1 MTLSKTEKNYID
13 LGELSMEDALY
24 LEELEN
30 KESSEFSIN
39 QKAEEIIQ
47 KCKIRKVEHKK
58 ILLRQ
63 MIEFLNETCK
73 KNDWEYFA
81 VGKLLTYCMQ
91 KEDVNPETYDYEIRM
106 MREAYDG
113 FMNYAPNHAA
123 EKGIKISSA
132 YYEDARI
139 REKNCILS
147 KNLIEDEDLG
157 HINTQVTI
165 AVVPYDNLP
174 ENTDERDSF
183 VNQVLEKNAWYNGIS
198 GYVSRNIVKKQSIKT
213 KLNLRFRYNRRY
225 LENYR
230 KNYMQFITKYKD
242 MENPTCFGR
251 LELAVTDCV
260 YKKDIF
266 PLQKEEFLG
275 TTLLV
280 PTNMQEFALPIAKEF
295 ENKIVDI
302 SCRALERFEQFCAKN
317 DLTCF
322 AVGNLLISCVKGE
335 KQEAEESAKE
345 KPKRWRIGLFR
356 EDYEKAIRLLRDE
369 QTAEGLVLKEYLD
382 EYPNVKWVDVGILC
396 KEDDK
401 TDASGQTYPVYLDVF
416 DKLPIHYSERCS
428 YMQEI
433 SEMRREYINLMKK
446 QTGMAYPKRNRN
458 ACEQLEILDKAGKRY
473 EGEKESNLVFRS
485 KVASSKIISLNEIL
499 PVKKKSFHGIQL
511 SVPNNEY
518 LWYEKTDVGFT
529 ENTVDE
535 KTKILKILDEI
546 CHLQGLSYF
555 AISNLLIGAVVY
567 HDVIPN
573 SGNASLGIGLIRSDF
588 EKLIQYLREHGKEY
602 GIVLNEFKDI
612 ACKYPEPTKYVT
624 MKDNE
629 FSIIRIKLLPFDKIP
644 ESFYLRE
651 HFRDRLKDMNQR
663 YLELLDY
670 KEGKTDKYLKMY
682 TEEEWE
688 SRVKEYSQMD
698 ALAFAKEIDQFAQS
712 YNDDEQAFS
721 YERVA
726 FRLTKIIDVDDIF
739 PVQRLKFRNI
749 EIDCPRDYTPWQPV
763 LNDEL
768 QYQVDCIQKADLK
781 LLQEMDRVCK
791 EIGVGY
797 FICGGTMLG
806 YMRHQG
812 FIPWDDDVDVAML
825 RKDYDKFL
833 KEAPDHLS
841 NGVFL
846 QTRETDP
853 NIPYLFSKI
862 RLDGTEYCT
871 EYNINRD
878 FHKGLCLDIFPFD
891 YVPNNLDERNAFV
904 EEVIALSKEHNAIA
918 RMQYPEIEEPF
929 PPRNEQEKQCI
940 EEQKALIQSYW
951 KHSLEESQKVYL
963 EKATMYNDKVEELGL
978 KTVASFVPSYTFID
992 LEDLL
997 PYQRGMFENIEVSVP
1012 KRPDIFLEMQYKNYM
1027 ELPPL
1032 HMRVA
1037 HRLIRWSDGEHG
1049 ADNQKKRDYSKI
1061 GG

>member
-1 MTLSKTEKNYID
+1 
-13 LGELSMEDALY
+13 MEDALY

-30 KESSEFSIN
+30 EESSELFVN

-63 MIEFLNETCK
+63 MIDFLNETCE

-81 VGKLLTYCMQ
+81 TGKLLTYCMQ
-91 KEDVNPETYDYEIRM
+91 KEDVNPDTYDYEIRM
-106 MREAYDG
+106 MRKAYDG
-113 FMNYAPNHAA
+113 FMSYAPKHVG
-123 EKGIKISSA
+123 EKGIKLLPA
-132 YYEDARI
+132 YHEDARI
-139 REKNCILS
+139 REKNCIIS
-147 KNLIEDEDLG
+147 KNLVEDGDLG

-165 AVVPYDNLP
+165 SVVPYDNLP
-174 ENTDERDSF
+174 SDSEERESF
-183 VNQVLEKNAWYNGIS
+183 VHQVLEKNAWYNGLS
-198 GYVSRNIVKKQSIKT
+198 GYINRNIVKKQSLKT
-213 KLNLRFRYNRRY
+213 KLNLKFRYNRSY
-225 LENYR
+225 LENYQ
-230 KNYMQFITKYKD
+230 KKYKQFITKYQD
-242 MENPTCFGR
+242 MENPECFGR
-251 LELAVTDCV
+251 LELSVTDYV
-260 YKKDIF
+260 HKKDIF
-266 PLQKEEFLG
+266 PLGKEEFLG
-275 TTLLV
+275 TTLMV
-280 PTNMQEFALPIAKEF
+280 PANAQEFSLPMAKEF
-295 ENKIVDI
+295 EEKIVDI
-302 SCRALERFEQFCAKN
+302 SCRALERFEQFCDKN

-322 AVGNLLISCVKGE
+322 AVGNLLISSVKGE
-335 KQEAEESAKE
+335 DKKNEESLNE
-345 KPKRWRIGLFR
+345 KPKRWKMGMLR
-356 EDYEKAIRLLRDE
+356 EDFEKAIKLLRNE
-369 QTAEGLVLKEYLD
+369 QTSEGLVIKEYLD

-396 KEDDK
+396 KEDNK
-401 TDASGQTYPVYLDVF
+401 TDASGRTYPIYLDVF
-416 DKLPIHYSERCS
+416 DYLPADYNERCS
-428 YMQEI
+428 YMQEVFG
-433 SEMRREYINLMKK
+433 MRREYINLMKK
-446 QTGMAYPKRNRN
+446 QTGEAYPKRKKD

-473 EGEKESNLVFRS
+473 EDKKDSNLVFRS
-485 KVASSKIISLNEIL
+485 KVANSKIISLNEIF
-499 PVKKKSFHGIQL
+499 PIKKKMFHGIQL

-518 LWYEKTDVGFT
+518 LWYDKTDEGFT
-529 ENTVDE
+529 ENTVNE

-546 CHLQGLSYF
+546 CHAQGVTYF
-555 AISNLLIGAVVY
+555 AISKLLIGTVVY

-573 SGNASLGIGLIRSDF
+573 SGNSSFDIGLIRSDF
-588 EKLIQYLREHGKEY
+588 EKLVQYLREYGKEY

-624 MKDNE
+624 MKGNE
-629 FSIIRIKLLPFDKIP
+629 YSIIRIKLLPFDKIP

-651 HFRDRLKDMNQR
+651 YFRDKIKDMNQK

-670 KEGKTDKYLKMY
+670 KIGKTDKYLKMY

-688 SRVKEYSQMD
+688 SRVKEYSRMD
-698 ALAFAKEIDQFAQS
+698 ALSFAKEIDQFAQS
-712 YNDDEQAFS
+712 YNDDDQAFS

-726 FRLTKIIDVDDIF
+726 FRMSKIIDVDDIF
-739 PVQRLKFRNI
+739 PVQREKFRSI

-833 KEAPDHLS
+833 KEAPKHLS
-841 NGVFL
+841 AGVFL

-878 FHKGLCLDIFPFD
+878 FHKGLCLDVFPFD
-891 YVPNNLDERNAFV
+891 YVPNDLDERNVFV

-918 RMQYPEIEEPF
+918 RRQYPEIEEPF
-929 PPRNEQEKQCI
+929 PPRNEQEKQHI

-951 KHSLEESQKVYL
+951 KQSLKDSQRTYL
-963 EKATMYNDKVEELGL
+963 EKATMYNDKAEELGL

-997 PYQRGMFENIEVSVP
+997 PYQRGIFEGIEVSVP

-1061 GG
+1061 GGK

>member
-1 MTLSKTEKNYID
+1 
-13 LGELSMEDALY
+13 MEDTLY
-24 LEELEN
+24 MEELEN
-30 KESSEFSIN
+30 EESSGLFVN

-58 ILLRQ
+58 TLINQ
-63 MIEFLNETCK
+63 MIEFINETCE
-73 KNDWEYFA
+73 KNNWEYFA

-91 KEDVNPETYDYEIRM
+91 KEDVNPDTYDYEIRM
-106 MREAYDG
+106 MRESYDG
-113 FMNYAPNHAA
+113 FINYAQKHAA
-123 EKGIKISSA
+123 EKGIKILPA
-132 YYEDARI
+132 YHEDARI
-139 REKNCILS
+139 REKNCVMT
-147 KNLIEDEDLG
+147 KNLVEDADLG

-165 AVVPYDNLP
+165 AIIPYDNLP
-174 ENTDERDSF
+174 ADSEERDTF

-198 GYVSRNIVKKQSIKT
+198 GYVSRNLEKKQSIKT
-213 KLNLRFRYNRRY
+213 KLNLRFRYNRNY
-225 LENYR
+225 LEKYK
-230 KNYMQFITKYKD
+230 KNYKQFITKYND
-242 MENPTCFGR
+242 MEDPEYIGR
-251 LELAVTDCV
+251 LELSVTDCV
-260 YKKDIF
+260 HKKDIF
-266 PLQKEEFLG
+266 PLQKEVFLG
-275 TTLLV
+275 TTLMI
-280 PTNMQEFALPIAKEF
+280 PANIREFTLPLAEEF
-295 ENKIVDI
+295 EKKIVDI
-302 SCRALERFEQFCAKN
+302 SCRALERFEQLCKKN
-317 DLTCF
+317 NLTCF
-322 AVGNLLISCVKGE
+322 ATGSLLINCVKGE
-335 KQEAEESAKE
+335 DVGKEDSSNE
-345 KPKRWRIGLFR
+345 KPKRWRIGLLR
-356 EDYEKAIRLLRDE
+356 EDYEKAISLLRNE
-369 QTAEGLVLKEYLD
+369 ETAEGLIMKEYLD
-382 EYPNVKWVDVGILC
+382 EYPNIKWVDVGILC
-396 KEDDK
+396 KEDAK
-401 TDASGQTYPVYLDVF
+401 TDASGRTYPVYLDVF
-416 DKLPIHYSERCS
+416 DRLPVDYNERCS
-428 YMQEI
+428 YMQEVFG
-433 SEMRREYINLMKK
+433 MRRDYIKLMKK
-446 QTGMAYPKRNRN
+446 QTGEAYPKRNRN
-458 ACEQLEILDKAGKRY
+458 VCEQLEILDKAGKRY
-473 EGEKESNLVFRS
+473 ENQKDSNLVFRS
-485 KVASSKIISLNEIL
+485 KVANSKIISLNEIF
-499 PVKKKSFHGIQL
+499 PVKTISFHGIQL

-518 LWYEKTDVGFT
+518 LWYEKTDIGFT
-529 ENTVDE
+529 ENTTNE
-535 KTKILKILDEI
+535 KTKILKILDKI
-546 CHLQGLSYF
+546 CHAQGLTYF
-555 AISNLLIGAVVY
+555 AVSKLLIGAVVY

-573 SGNASLGIGLIRSDF
+573 SGNTSLDIGLIRSDF
-588 EKLIQYLREHGKEY
+588 EKLVQYLREHDKEY
-602 GIVLNEFKDI
+602 GIALNEFKDH

-624 MKDNE
+624 MKGNE
-629 FSIIRIKLLPFDKIP
+629 YSIIRIKLLPFDKIP

-651 HFRDRLKDMNQR
+651 YFRDKLKDMNQR

-670 KEGKTDKYLKMY
+670 KEGKIDKYLKMY

-688 SRVKEYSQMD
+688 NRTKEYNHMD

-712 YNDDEQAFS
+712 FNEDDQAFC

-726 FRLTKIIDVDDIF
+726 FRMSKIIDVDDIF
-739 PVQRLKFRNI
+739 PVQRQKFRNI

-768 QYQVDCIQKADLK
+768 QFQVDCIQKADLK

-825 RKDYDKFL
+825 REDYDKFL
-833 KEAPDHLS
+833 KEAPEHLS
-841 NGVFL
+841 KGVFL

-878 FHKGLCLDIFPFD
+878 FHKGLCLDVFPFD
-891 YVPNNLDERNAFV
+891 YVPNDLEERNVFV

-918 RMQYPEIEEPF
+918 RRQYPEIEEPF
-929 PPRNEQEKQCI
+929 PPRNEQEKQHI

-951 KHSLEESQKVYL
+951 KQSLKDSQRAYL

-997 PYQRGMFENIEVSVP
+997 PYQRGMFEGIEVSVP

-1061 GG
+1061 GGQ

>member
-1 MTLSKTEKNYID
+1 
-13 LGELSMEDALY
+13 MEDTLY
-24 LEELEN
+24 LEEFEN
-30 KESSEFSIN
+30 EESSGLFVN

-58 ILLRQ
+58 ILIKQ
-63 MIEFLNETCK
+63 MIEFINETCE

-81 VGKLLTYCMQ
+81 VGKLLTYCIQ
-91 KEDVNPETYDYEIRM
+91 KEDVNPDTYDYEIRM
-106 MREAYDG
+106 MRKAYDG
-113 FMNYAPNHAA
+113 FINYAQKHAI
-123 EKGIKISSA
+123 EKEIKIFPA
-132 YYEDARI
+132 YHEDARI
-139 REKNCILS
+139 REKNCVIGKKLV
-147 KNLIEDEDLG
+147 EDADLG

-165 AVVPYDNLP
+165 SIIPYDNLP
-174 ENTDERDSF
+174 SDSEEREVF
-183 VNQVLEKNAWYNGIS
+183 VNQVLEKNAWYNGLS
-198 GYVSRNIVKKQSIKT
+198 GYVNRNIVKKQSLKT
-213 KLNLRFRYNRRY
+213 KLNLRFRYNRSY

-230 KNYMQFITKYKD
+230 KKYKQFITKYLD
-242 MENPTCFGR
+242 MENPEYFGR

-260 YKKDIF
+260 HKKDVY
-266 PLQKEEFLG
+266 PLRQEEFLG
-275 TTLLV
+275 TTLIV
-280 PTNMQEFALPIAKEF
+280 PANTQEFSLPMTKEF
-295 ENKIVDI
+295 EEKIADI

-317 DLTCF
+317 NLTCF

-335 KQEAEESAKE
+335 ETEEEESAKE
-345 KPKRWRIGLFR
+345 KPKCWRIGLLR
-356 EDYEKAIRLLRDE
+356 EDYEKAIRLLRNE

-396 KEDDK
+396 KEDNK
-401 TDASGQTYPVYLDVF
+401 TDASGRTYPVYLDVF
-416 DKLPIHYSERCS
+416 DRLPVDYGERCS
-428 YMQEI
+428 YMQEVF
-433 SEMRREYINLMKK
+433 EMRREYINLMKK
-446 QTGMAYPKRNRN
+446 QTGEAYPKRKKD

-473 EGEKESNLVFRS
+473 EDKKDSNLVFRS
-485 KVASSKIISLNEIL
+485 KVANSKIISLNEIF
-499 PVKKKSFHGIQL
+499 PIKKKMFHGIQL

-518 LWYEKTDVGFT
+518 LWYDKTDEGFT
-529 ENTVDE
+529 ENTVNE
-535 KTKILKILDEI
+535 KTKILKILDKI
-546 CHLQGLSYF
+546 CHSEGLTYF
-555 AISNLLIGAVVY
+555 AISKLLIGAVVY

-573 SGNASLGIGLIRSDF
+573 SGNTSFDIGLIRSDF
-588 EKLIQYLREHGKEY
+588 EKLIQYLREHDKEY

-624 MKDNE
+624 MKGNE
-629 FSIIRIKLLPFDKIP
+629 YSIIRIKLLPFDKIP

-651 HFRDRLKDMNQR
+651 YFRDKIKDMNQR

-670 KEGKTDKYLKMY
+670 KIGKTDKYLKMY

-688 SRVKEYSQMD
+688 SRVKEYSRMD
-698 ALAFAKEIDQFAQS
+698 ALSFAKEIDQFAQS
-712 YNDDEQAFS
+712 YNDDDQAFS

-726 FRLTKIIDVDDIF
+726 FRMSKIIDVDDIF
-739 PVQRLKFRNI
+739 PVQREKFRSI

-833 KEAPDHLS
+833 KEAPKHLS
-841 NGVFL
+841 AGVFL

-878 FHKGLCLDIFPFD
+878 FHKGLCLDVFPFD
-891 YVPNNLDERNAFV
+891 YVPNDLDERNVFV
-904 EEVIALSKEHNAIA
+904 KEVIALSKEHNAIA
-918 RMQYPEIEEPF
+918 RRQYPEIEEPF
-929 PPRNEQEKQCI
+929 PPRNEQEKQHI

-951 KHSLEESQKVYL
+951 KQSLKDSQRTYL
-963 EKATMYNDKVEELGL
+963 EKATMYNDKAEELGL

-997 PYQRGMFENIEVSVP
+997 PYQRGIFEGIEVSVP

-1061 GG
+1061 GGK